1 MRPQVSV
8 VIPVFDE
15 ESNVAPLVEEL
26 MPVVAA
32 LGVEHEVI
40 IVNDGSRDRTH
51 EALVALRAKHAA
63 LRYLRLAKNTGQ
75 TAGFDAGFRAA
86 RGELVVTM
94 DGDLQIDPADIP
106 RLLTRMRQGDVDF
119 VFGRR
124 MKRKDG
130 FLKSASTKIANSVR
144 NWLTG
149 EDIVDTGCPLKVMRR
164 EVVDR
169 IPFYKGMHR
178 FFITLA
184 HIEGFRTAEVP
195 VAHRPRRSGSSKYG
209 VWNRVFRALRDCLV
223 VRWMQSRHFA
233 YDVAEIGA
241 SGEVQEETSRGRRE
255 SPGLGRPLRGDDGP
269 PR

>member
-1 MRPQVSV
+1 MRPHISV

-26 MPVVAA
+26 MPVVAG
-32 LGVEHEVI
+32 LGVAYEVI
-40 IVNDGSRDRTH
+40 VVNDGSRDRTH
-51 EALVALRAKHAA
+51 EALVALRARHPA

-149 EDIVDTGCPLKVMRR
+149 ESIVDTGCPLKVLRR

-169 IPFYKGMHR
+169 IPLYKGMHR

-195 VAHRPRRSGSSKYG
+195 VAHRPRRSGTSKYG

-241 SGEVQEETSRGRRE
+241 SGNVQQETSRGRRD
-255 SPGLGRPLRGDDGP
+255 SPALDRPLRRGDGP

>member
-1 MRPQVSV
+1 
-8 VIPVFDE
+8 VFNE

-26 MPVVAA
+26 LPHVAA
-32 LGVEHEVI
+32 VTPEHEVV

-51 EALVALRAKHAA
+51 EELLALRARHPEK

-75 TAGFDAGFRAA
+75 TAAFDAGFRAA
-86 RGELVVTM
+86 RGDYVVTM
-94 DGDLQIDPADIP
+94 DGDLQIDPADIKT
-106 RLLTRMRQGDVDF
+106 LWARMQQGDVDF

-130 FLKSASTKIANSVR
+130 FVKAASTRIANGVR
-144 NWLTG
+144 NRLTG
-149 EDIVDTGCPLKVMRR
+149 EKIVDTGCPLKIMRR

-169 IPFYKGMHR
+169 IPLYKGMHR

-195 VAHRPRRSGSSKYG
+195 VSHRPRRSGSSKYG

-223 VRWMQSRHFA
+223 VRWMMSRHVS
-233 YDVAEIGA
+233 YEVAEIGPA
-241 SGEVQEETSRGRRE
+241 GETSVSTSRGLRD
-255 SPGLGRPLRGDDGP
+255 SPALERPLR
-269 PR
+269 

>member
-1 MRPQVSV
+1 MRPLLSV
-8 VIPVFDE
+8 VVPVFDE
-15 ESNVAPLVEEL
+15 EQNVAPLIEDL
-26 MPVVAA
+26 MPVVAG
-32 LGVEHEVI
+32 LGAPCEVI
-40 IVNDGSRDRTH
+40 LVNDGSRDRTH
-51 EALVALRAKHAA
+51 EEIQKLRARHPS

-86 RGELVVTM
+86 RGELIVTM

-106 RLLTRMRQGDVDF
+106 RLLLRMRQGDVDF

-130 FLKSASTKIANSVR
+130 FVKSVSTKIANSVR

-149 EDIVDTGCPLKVMRR
+149 ENIVDTGCPLKIMRR
-164 EVVDR
+164 DVVDR
-169 IPFYKGMHR
+169 IPLYKGMHR

-195 VAHRPRRSGSSKYG
+195 VAHRARRSGSSKYG

-223 VRWMQSRHFA
+223 VRWMQSRHFS
-233 YDVAEIGA
+233 YE
-241 SGEVQEETSRGRRE
+241 
-255 SPGLGRPLRGDDGP
+255 
-269 PR
+269 